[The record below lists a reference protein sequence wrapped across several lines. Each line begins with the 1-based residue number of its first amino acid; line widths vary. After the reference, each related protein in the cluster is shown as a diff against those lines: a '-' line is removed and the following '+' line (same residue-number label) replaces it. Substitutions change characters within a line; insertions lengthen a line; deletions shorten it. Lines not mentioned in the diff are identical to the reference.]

1 MSLISDRSD
10 KLLPLLDRGVCG
22 TEETTESAVARKS
35 KPSALRPHPEA
46 QGFIVTYAGKE
57 RERERRERV
66 GECASAVRREK
77 GALISG
83 NIRQDGE

>member
-22 TEETTESAVARKS
+22 TEETESAVGRES

-66 GECASAVRREK
+66 GE
-77 GALISG
+77 
-83 NIRQDGE
+83 